1 MCARIAPRRHV
12 SYTSLLEDIG
22 WKSGG
27 IATATINI
35 SQDNARFALI
45 NDLANDFRAPAASR
59 L

>member
-1 MCARIAPRRHV
+1 MCARIAPRQHV
-12 SYTSLLEDIG
+12 SYASLFEDVG

-27 IATATINI
+27 IATVTMNI